1 RVSER
6 LASRPAVSYPETA
19 MILTEQQ
26 EMVRESAAR
35 FAAERLA
42 PNSRNWEAAG
52 AVEPEVLAEMGELG
66 FMGMTVPEAY
76 GGSGLDY
83 VTYALALI
91 EIAAGDG
98 AVSTIMSV
106 NNAPVCAILQSTASE
121 PLQEKYLKPIAA
133 GRMIGAFALTEPQ
146 AGSDASN
153 LQTRAIRTD
162 DGYSITGTKQ
172 FITSG
177 QIAGAV
183 IVFAVTDPS
192 AGKRGISAFLVPA
205 GTKGMSVASLERKMG
220 QEASDTAELS
230 FDGAEIPADH
240 LIGKE
245 GDGYRIALANLEAG
259 RIGIAAQCVGM
270 ARAALDHAVAY
281 AKERTAFG
289 KAIANHQAVAFRL
302 AEMAT
307 QLHAATTMVLEAA
320 ALRDAGRPCLK
331 EACMAKLFASEAA
344 ERICSDAIQ
353 IFGGYGYS
361 RELPV
366 EKIYRDVRVAQIYE
380 GTSDVQRIIISRQLL
395 QGV

>member
-1 RVSER
+1 MV
-6 LASRPAVSYPETA
+6 
-19 MILTEQQ
+19 LTEQQ
-26 EMVRESAAR
+26 EMIRESAAR
-35 FAAERLA
+35 FAEERLA
-42 PNSRNWEAAG
+42 PNSRAWEAAG
-52 AVEPEVLAEMGELG
+52 AVELEALQEMGALG

-76 GGSGLDY
+76 GGAGLDY
-83 VTYALALI
+83 VSYALALI

-106 NNAPVCAILQSTASE
+106 NNAPVCAILQSAGSE
-121 PLQEKYLKPIAA
+121 ALRQKYLKPLAA
-133 GRMIGAFALTEPQ
+133 GEMMGAFALTEPQ

-153 LQTRAIRTD
+153 LETRAIRTK

-177 QIAGAV
+177 RIAGAV

-205 GTKGMSVASLERKMG
+205 GTRGMKVASLEHKMG
-220 QEASDTAELS
+220 QEASDTAALS
-230 FDGAEIPADH
+230 FDAALVPAEH

-270 ARAALDHAVAY
+270 ARAALDQAVSY

-289 KAIANHQAVAFRL
+289 TAISNHQAVAFRL
-302 AEMAT
+302 ADMAT
-307 QLHAATTMVLEAA
+307 QLHAATTMVFEAA
-320 ALRDAGRPCLK
+320 ALRDAGRSCLK

-395 QGV
+395 QGG

>member
-1 RVSER
+1 MV
-6 LASRPAVSYPETA
+6 
-19 MILTEQQ
+19 LTEQQ
-26 EMVRESAAR
+26 EMIRESAAR
-35 FAAERLA
+35 FAEERLA
-42 PNSRNWEAAG
+42 PSSRRWEAAG
-52 AVEPEVLAEMGELG
+52 AVDIEALREMGALG

-76 GGSGLDY
+76 GGAGLDY
-83 VTYALALI
+83 VSYALALI

-106 NNAPVCAILQSTASE
+106 NNAPVCAILQSAASE
-121 PLQEKYLKPIAA
+121 ALRARYLKPLAA
-133 GRMIGAFALTEPQ
+133 GEMIGAFALTEPQ

-153 LQTRAIRTD
+153 LQTRAIRTK

-205 GTKGMSVASLERKMG
+205 GTQGMKVASLEHKMG
-220 QEASDTAELS
+220 QEASDTAALS
-230 FDGAEIPADH
+230 FDASLVTADH
-240 LIGKE
+240 LIGNE

-270 ARAALDHAVAY
+270 ARAALDQAIGY

-289 KAIANHQAVAFRL
+289 TTIANHQAVAFRL
-302 AEMAT
+302 ADMAT

-395 QGV
+395 QGS

>member
-1 RVSER
+1 
-6 LASRPAVSYPETA
+6 

-26 EMVRESAAR
+26 EMIRESAAR
-35 FAAERLA
+35 FAEERLA
-42 PNSRNWEAAG
+42 PNSRKWETAE
-52 AVEPEVLAEMGELG
+52 AVDPAVLREMGQLG

-76 GGSGLDY
+76 NGAGLDY
-83 VTYALALI
+83 VSYALALM

-106 NNAPVCAILQSTASE
+106 NNAPVCAILQSAASE
-121 PLQEKYLKPIAA
+121 ALRDKYLKPLAA
-133 GRMIGAFALTEPQ
+133 GEMIGAFALTEPQ
-146 AGSDASN
+146 AGSDAAN
-153 LQTRAIRTD
+153 LQARATRTD
-162 DGYSITGTKQ
+162 GGYEITGTKQ

-177 QIAGAV
+177 KIAGAV
-183 IVFAVTDPS
+183 IVFAVTDAA

-205 GTKGMSVASLERKMG
+205 GTPGMSVASLEHKMG
-220 QEASDTAELS
+220 QEASDTAQLS
-230 FDGAEIPADH
+230 FEDAVVPADH
-240 LIGKE
+240 LIGNE
-245 GDGYRIALANLEAG
+245 GDGYRIALANLEVG

-270 ARAALDHAVAY
+270 ARAALDHALAY

-289 KAIANHQAVAFRL
+289 KSISNHQAVAFRL
-302 AEMAT
+302 ADMAT

-395 QGV
+395 QGG

>member
-1 RVSER
+1 
-6 LASRPAVSYPETA
+6 

-26 EMVRESAAR
+26 EMIRESAAR
-35 FAAERLA
+35 FAEERLA
-42 PNSRNWEAAG
+42 PNSRKWETAE
-52 AVEPEVLAEMGELG
+52 AVDPDVLREMGQLG

-76 GGSGLDY
+76 NGAGLDY
-83 VTYALALI
+83 VSYALALM

-121 PLQEKYLKPIAA
+121 ALREQYLKPLAA
-133 GRMIGAFALTEPQ
+133 GEMIGAFALTEPQ
-146 AGSDASN
+146 AGSDAAN
-153 LQTRAIRTD
+153 LQTRATRTD
-162 DGYSITGTKQ
+162 GGYEITGTKQ

-177 QIAGAV
+177 KIAGAV
-183 IVFAVTDPS
+183 IVFAVTDAA

-205 GTKGMSVASLERKMG
+205 GTPGMSVASLEHKMG
-220 QEASDTAELS
+220 QEASDTAQLS
-230 FDGAEIPADH
+230 FEDAVVPADH
-240 LIGKE
+240 LIGNE
-245 GDGYRIALANLEAG
+245 GDGYRIALANLEVG

-270 ARAALDHAVAY
+270 ARAALDHALAY

-289 KAIANHQAVAFRL
+289 KSISNHQAVAFRL
-302 AEMAT
+302 ADMAT

-331 EACMAKLFASEAA
+331 QACMAKLFASEAA

-395 QGV
+395 QGG

>member
-1 RVSER
+1 
-6 LASRPAVSYPETA
+6 

-26 EMVRESAAR
+26 ELIRDSAAR
-35 FAAERLA
+35 FAEQRLA
-42 PNSRNWEAAG
+42 PNSRAWEAAQT
-52 AVEPEVLAEMGELG
+52 VDPQVLREMGELG
-66 FMGMTVPEAY
+66 FMGMTVAERWN
-76 GGSGLDY
+76 GGGLDY
-83 VTYALALI
+83 VSYALALT

-106 NNAPVCAILQSTASE
+106 NNAPVCAILESQASDALKE
-121 PLQEKYLKPIAA
+121 QYLKPLAA
-133 GRMIGAFALTEPQ
+133 GEMIGAFALTEPQ
-146 AGSDASN
+146 AGSDAAN
-153 LQTRAIRTD
+153 LQTRAVRTD
-162 DGYSITGTKQ
+162 DGWEITGTKQ

-192 AGKRGISAFLVPA
+192 AGKRGISAFLVPGGA
-205 GTKGMSVASLERKMG
+205 PGMTVSSLEHKMG
-220 QEASDTAELS
+220 QEASDTAQLTFE
-230 FDGAEIPADH
+230 AAKVPASH
-240 LIGKE
+240 LIGNE
-245 GDGYRIALANLEAG
+245 GDGYRIALANLEIG
-259 RIGIAAQCVGM
+259 RIGIASQCVGM
-270 ARAALDHAVAY
+270 ARAALDHALSY

-289 KAIANHQAVAFRL
+289 QTLSKHQAVAFRL
-302 AEMAT
+302 ADMAT
-307 QLHAATTMVLEAA
+307 QLHAATAMVLEAA

-331 EACMAKLFASEAA
+331 QACMAKLFASEAA

-395 QGV
+395 NSIT

>member
-1 RVSER
+1 
-6 LASRPAVSYPETA
+6 

-26 EMVRESAAR
+26 EMIRDSAAR
-35 FAAERLA
+35 FAEERLA
-42 PNSRNWEAAG
+42 PGSRAWEAAG
-52 AVEPEVLAEMGELG
+52 TVEPEALREMGELG

-76 GGSGLDY
+76 GGAGLDY
-83 VTYALALI
+83 VSYALALI

-106 NNAPVCAILQSTASE
+106 NNAPVCAILQSAASE
-121 PLQEKYLKPIAA
+121 ALRKKYLRPLAT
-133 GRMIGAFALTEPQ
+133 GEMIGAFALTEPQ
-146 AGSDASN
+146 AGSDASA
-153 LQTRAIRTD
+153 LQTRATRTE

-177 QIAGAV
+177 KIAGAV

-205 GTKGMSVASLERKMG
+205 GTAGMKVASLEHKMG
-220 QEASDTAELS
+220 QEASDTAALS
-230 FDGAEIPADH
+230 FDAARVPADH

-270 ARAALDHAVAY
+270 ARAALAQAVGY

-289 KAIANHQAVAFRL
+289 TTISNHQAVAFRL
-302 AEMAT
+302 ADMAT
-307 QLHAATTMVLEAA
+307 QLHAATTMVLQAA

-353 IFGGYGYS
+353 VFGGYGYS

-395 QGV
+395 QGA

>member
-1 RVSER
+1 
-6 LASRPAVSYPETA
+6 

-26 EMVRESAAR
+26 EMIRDSAAR
-35 FAAERLA
+35 FAEERLA
-42 PNSRNWEAAG
+42 PNSRAWEAAG
-52 AVEPEVLAEMGELG
+52 TVEPKALREMGELG

-76 GGSGLDY
+76 GGAGLDY
-83 VTYALALI
+83 VSYALALI

-106 NNAPVCAILQSTASE
+106 NNAPVCAILQSTASDG
-121 PLQEKYLKPIAA
+121 LRKKYLKPLAS
-133 GRMIGAFALTEPQ
+133 GEMIGAFALTEPQ

-153 LQTRAIRTD
+153 LQTRATRTE

-177 QIAGAV
+177 KIAGAV

-205 GTKGMSVASLERKMG
+205 GTEGMKVASLEHKMG
-220 QEASDTAELS
+220 QEASDTAALS
-230 FDGAEIPADH
+230 FDAARVPSDH

-270 ARAALDHAVAY
+270 ARAALDQALGY
-281 AKERTAFG
+281 AKERSAFG
-289 KAIANHQAVAFRL
+289 TTISNHQAVAFRL
-302 AEMAT
+302 ADMAT
-307 QLHAATTMVLEAA
+307 ELHAATTMVLEAA

-331 EACMAKLFASEAA
+331 EACMAKLFASEVA

-395 QGV
+395 QGA

>member
-1 RVSER
+1 
-6 LASRPAVSYPETA
+6 

-26 EMVRESAAR
+26 EMIRESAAR
-35 FAAERLA
+35 FAEERLV
-42 PNSRNWEAAG
+42 PNSREWEAAR
-52 AVEPEVLAEMGELG
+52 AVDPSALREMGELG

-76 GGSGLDY
+76 GGAGLDY
-83 VTYALALI
+83 VSYALALM

-121 PLQEKYLKPIAA
+121 ALRQKYLKPLAA
-133 GRMIGAFALTEPQ
+133 GEMIGAFALTEPQ
-146 AGSDASN
+146 AGSDAAN
-153 LQTRAIRTD
+153 LHTRATRTD
-162 DGYSITGTKQ
+162 DGYVITGTKQ

-205 GTKGMSVASLERKMG
+205 GTPGMSVTSLEHKMG
-220 QEASDTAELS
+220 QEASDTAQLS
-230 FDGAEIPADH
+230 FEEAVVPAGH
-240 LIGKE
+240 LIGNE
-245 GDGYRIALANLEAG
+245 GEGYRIALANLEAG
-259 RIGIAAQCVGM
+259 RIGIAAQCAGM
-270 ARAALDHAVAY
+270 ARAALDHALAY

-289 KAIANHQAVAFRL
+289 KSIANHQAVAFRL

-395 QGV
+395 QGA